1 MARYDFPDDAWA
13 LISPMLPP
21 ERGSSKGERPYF
33 AHRHVMN
40 GIFWVL
46 CSGAPWRDLPERYG
60 QCKTIYNRVNRWSK
74 AGIMNSIFNKLLQI
88 PDEKALIDWDVIA
101 LDGSNVRALKA
112 AAGGEKKHPDECED
126 HGLCRS
132 RGGFG
137 TKIHLAT
144 DSTGLPLS
152 FCLSG
157 GQAHESRYAETLLNR
172 IGIIRKSGH
181 LKSRPGA
188 VLADKGY
195 SSHSLRYYL
204 KIKGIKAVIPFKSNE
219 KASRDRRR
227 KLDIQKYKKRNVV
240 ERCFARL
247 KEHRRIATRSEKAAR
262 NYLSMLKLGAIRL
275 FLKRLLS

>member
-1 MARYDFPDDAWA
+1 MARYDFPDEAWA

-21 ERGSSKGERPYF
+21 ERGSSQGGRPYF

-60 QCKTIYNRVNRWSK
+60 QWKTIYNRFNRWSK

-88 PDEKALIDWDVIA
+88 LDEKALIDWDIIA

-112 AAGGEKKHPDECED
+112 AAGAKKKHPDECED
-126 HGLCRS
+126 HGLGRS

-144 DSTGLPLS
+144 DGTGLPLS

-172 IGIIRKSGH
+172 VGIIRKSGH
-181 LKSRPGA
+181 LKSRPKA

-195 SSHSLRYYL
+195 SGKNLRIHL
-204 KIKGIKAVIPFKSNE
+204 KMKGIKAVIPFKSNE
-219 KASRDRRR
+219 KASQDGRRL
-227 KLDIQKYKKRNVV
+227 LDTRLYKKRNVV
-240 ERCFARL
+240 ERCFAIL
-247 KEHRRIATRSEKAAR
+247 KENRRIATRSEKTAR

>member
-1 MARYDFPDDAWA
+1 
-13 LISPMLPP
+13 MLPP
-21 ERGSSKGERPYF
+21 ERGSSRGGRPYF

-40 GIFWVL
+40 GLFWVL

-60 QCKTIYNRVNRWSK
+60 HWKTIYNRFNRWSK
-74 AGIMNSIFNKLLQI
+74 AGIINNIFNRLLQI
-88 PDEKALIDWDVIA
+88 LDKKELIDWDVIA

-112 AAGGEKKHPDECED
+112 AAGAKKKHPDECED
-126 HGLCRS
+126 HGLGRS

-137 TKIHLAT
+137 AKIHLVT
-144 DSTGLPLS
+144 DGTGLPLS

-172 IGIIRKSGH
+172 VGIIRKNGH
-181 LKSRPGA
+181 LKSRPKA
-188 VLADKGY
+188 VPADKGY
-195 SSHSLRYYL
+195 SGNNLHLYL

-219 KASRDRRR
+219 KASQDRRR
-227 KLDIQKYKKRNVV
+227 PLDRGLYKKRNVV
-240 ERCFARL
+240 EHCFAIL
-247 KEHRRIATRSEKAAR
+247 KENRRIATRSEKTAR

>member
-1 MARYDFPDDAWA
+1 MARYDFPDEAWT

-21 ERGSSKGERPYF
+21 ERGSSKGGRPYF
-33 AHRHVMN
+33 AHRRVMN
-40 GIFWVL
+40 GIFWVP

-60 QCKTIYNRVNRWSK
+60 HWKTIYNRFNRWSK
-74 AGIMNSIFNKLLQI
+74 TGVMNSIFNKLLQI
-88 PDEKALIDWDVIA
+88 LDEKALIDWDVIA

-112 AAGGEKKHPDECED
+112 AAGAQKKHPDELED
-126 HGLCRS
+126 HGLGRS

-144 DSTGLPLS
+144 DGTGLPLS

-157 GQAHESRYAETLLNR
+157 GQAHESQYAETLLNR
-172 IGIIRKSGH
+172 VGVIRQSGY
-181 LKSRPGA
+181 LKSRPKA

-195 SSHSLRYYL
+195 SSNSLRIRL
-204 KIKGIKAVIPFKSNE
+204 KKGIKVVIPFKSNE
-219 KASRDRRR
+219 KASQDRRR
-227 KLDIQKYKKRNVV
+227 CLSKKRNVV
-240 ERCFARL
+240 ERCFAIL
-247 KEHRRIATRSEKAAR
+247 KENRRIATRSEKTAR